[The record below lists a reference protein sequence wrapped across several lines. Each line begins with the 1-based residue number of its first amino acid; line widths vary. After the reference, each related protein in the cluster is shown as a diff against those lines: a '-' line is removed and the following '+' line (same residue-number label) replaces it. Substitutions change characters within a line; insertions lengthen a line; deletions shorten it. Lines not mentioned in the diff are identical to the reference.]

1 MSATA
6 RPAIAALSTT
16 RRRGLAVAAAVAA
29 CVLIWLVGR
38 LSGVDFTVKNPGQP
52 EMVIGL
58 APVVLVS
65 FLASLLGWGV
75 LALLERLTRRRA
87 TVVWTVLAVLVA
99 LVSLAPVA
107 ATDATAGAKVT
118 LGAMHL
124 AVAAVLVALLPSRTR

>member
-1 MSATA
+1 MSATT
-6 RPAIAALSTT
+6 RPATVTPSTT
-16 RRRGLAVAAAVAA
+16 RRRALAVVAAVASCA
-29 CVLIWLVGR
+29 LIWLVGR

-52 EMVIGL
+52 EMVLGL
-58 APVVLVS
+58 APVVFVA

-87 TVVWTVLAVLVA
+87 AVVWTVLAVVVA

-107 ATDATAGAKVT
+107 ATDATAGAKVA

-124 AVAAVLVALLPSRTR
+124 AVAAALVALLPTRTR